1 MNWERSSSIHIMEF
15 LLECGRVII
24 GKITKKDL

>member
-1 MNWERSSSIHIMEF
+1 MEF

-24 GKITKKDL
+24 GKITKKDLLIFRVFDKS